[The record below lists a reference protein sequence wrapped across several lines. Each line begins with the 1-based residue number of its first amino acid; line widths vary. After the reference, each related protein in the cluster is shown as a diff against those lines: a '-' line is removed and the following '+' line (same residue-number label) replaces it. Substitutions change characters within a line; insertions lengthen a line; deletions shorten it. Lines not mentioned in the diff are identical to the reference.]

1 MLKGSATQL
10 RSSNSPPRQS
20 LDLARSCSTGREL
33 MKRERDVH
41 FLQGSGRSPH
51 LGHASVPLPAARAG
65 WRMSVFLY
73 GREGLLGGLMAVS
86 FARARFD
93 ELRSLPQ
100 GVLWAILGESFRV
113 LWFFYSCFCRKSLF
127 LGSPEKAMHVA
138 VDQCA
143 FLSG

>member
-1 MLKGSATQL
+1 
-10 RSSNSPPRQS
+10 
-20 LDLARSCSTGREL
+20 

-93 ELRSLPQ
+93 ELRSLP
-100 GVLWAILGESFRV
+100 
-113 LWFFYSCFCRKSLF
+113 
-127 LGSPEKAMHVA
+127 
-138 VDQCA
+138 
-143 FLSG
+143 